1 MMYKTIRVPDTQVA
15 ILAALLAGGVL
26 AAPSALAQSD
36 NTTATQEATQAPAAA
51 VRATALPQV
60 HKVSQFHPVSVSNRA
75 KTYYEA
81 AWGVDNLLVRRT
93 ASGNLIRFSYRV
105 TDPVRAKALGDN
117 HATPYLYGQRS
128 HAVLHIPV
136 MDKIGQLRQTGAAD
150 TGKEYWM
157 VFSNKGDLVKSGD
170 RVSVIIGT
178 FHADGMMVE

>member
-1 MMYKTIRVPDTQVA
+1 MDKKQMRDTQVTMIA
-15 ILAALLAGGVL
+15 VLLLSGGVL
-26 AAPSALAQSD
+26 ALTALAQSD
-36 NTTATQEATQAPAAA
+36 AAASTQEATQAAAA
-51 VRATALPQV
+51 VRTTTPPQV
-60 HKVSQFHPVSVSNRA
+60 RKVSQFHPVSVPNKA

>member
-1 MMYKTIRVPDTQVA
+1 MDKTICVSDTQFA
-15 ILAALLAGGVL
+15 IFALLLAGGVF
-26 AAPSALAQSD
+26 APSALAQTE
-36 NTTATQEATQAPAAA
+36 NAA
-51 VRATALPQV
+51 VRTTTPPQV
-60 HKVSQFHPVSVSNRA
+60 RRVSPFHPVSVPNRA

-105 TDPVRAKALGDN
+105 TDPARAKALGDN

-136 MDKIGQLRQTGAAD
+136 MDKVGQLRQTGAAD

>member
-1 MMYKTIRVPDTQVA
+1 MDKKQIRDTQVTMIA
-15 ILAALLAGGVL
+15 VLLLSGGVL
-26 AAPSALAQSD
+26 ASTALAQSD
-36 NTTATQEATQAPAAA
+36 KAAPTQEATQAASVAHT
-51 VRATALPQV
+51 TAPPQV
-60 HKVSQFHPVSVSNRA
+60 RKVSPFHPVSVSNRA

-105 TDPVRAKALGDN
+105 TDPVRAKVLGDN

-150 TGKEYWM
+150 MGKEYWM

-170 RVSVIIGT
+170 RVNVIIGT

>member
-1 MMYKTIRVPDTQVA
+1 MMNKTIRVSDRQVA
-15 ILAALLAGGVL
+15 ILAALLAGSVL
-26 AAPSALAQSD
+26 AAPSARAQSD
-36 NTTATQEATQAPAAA
+36 KTASAQEAQVTSAAA
-51 VRATALPQV
+51 RTTTPTQVR
-60 HKVSQFHPVSVSNRA
+60 KVSPFHPVSVPNKA

-105 TDPVRAKALGDN
+105 TDPVRAKVLGDN

-150 TGKEYWM
+150 LGKEYWM
-157 VFSNKGDLVKSGD
+157 VFSNKGDLVRSGD
-170 RVSVIIGT
+170 RVSVVIGT
-178 FHADGMMVE
+178 FHADGIMVE